1 MKKLRVIPPM
11 QCDDDCGEC
20 CGLVPV
26 TETEF
31 RRVKRFVE
39 ERGIVPVEHADGTC
53 PLYQNGKCTVYP
65 VRPLV
70 CQLFGHAPDP
80 LMTCPRGY
88 NVNLPERD
96 VVRMLRANGQRAHV
110 LHELLPQWTARTL
123 AGQIDPLAPPHGSP
137 HG

>member
-1 MKKLRVIPPM
+1 M
-11 QCDDDCGEC
+11 QCDEHCGEC

-31 RRVKRFVE
+31 RRVERFVK
-39 ERGIVPVEHADGTC
+39 ERSIVPIEHADGTC
-53 PLYQNGKCTVYP
+53 PLYQNGTCTVYP

-70 CQLFGHAPDP
+70 CQLFGHSANP

-96 VVRMLRANGQRAHV
+96 VLRMIHANGKTTRV
-110 LHELLPQWTARTL
+110 LHELLPHWTAKTL
-123 AGQIDPLAPPHGSP
+123 TLKAGS
-137 HG
+137 